1 MYCVELCTLSQMFPT
16 MFKPERKFTHNM
28 NKNYELPHL
37 GTFVP
42 ESHQIIRNGVFLMVC
57 SPPAKQFDH
66 GIICVYS
73 S

>member
-42 ESHQIIRNGVFLMVC
+42 ESHQIDHQKWCFFNGVFIT
-57 SPPAKQFDH
+57 SKA
-66 GIICVYS
+66 I
-73 S
+73 